1 MQLDFTK
8 MQSLGNDF
16 VVLDGVSR
24 SLPIHADLARYI
36 ADRHFGVGCD
46 QVLVA
51 EAGQS
56 ADFRFRIFNRDGSEV
71 EQCGNGARCFARF
84 LRDREL
90 TSQDR
95 ITVETINSRMS
106 LVLKQNGE
114 VQVELG
120 QPVFDPGQIPFIADG
135 ISKRYVIAVNG
146 EECEIAALSMGNPH
160 AVLFVDD
167 AGDAQVEVLGPLL
180 ESHSR
185 FPAKTNV
192 GFCQVKSVDHIRL
205 RVYERGV
212 GETLGCGSGAC
223 AAVVAGIQLGLL
235 EHDVRVSLPGG
246 DARVSWQGVGAPV
259 YLSGPA
265 TNVYRGVLDLPDRL
279 HRPINN
285 TQSITEN

>member
-24 SLPIHADLARYI
+24 NLSMHGDLARFI
-36 ADRHFGVGCD
+36 ADRHFGIGCD

-51 EAGQS
+51 ETGRS

-106 LVLKQNGE
+106 LFLKPDGE
-114 VQVELG
+114 VQVDLG
-120 QPVFDPGQIPFIADG
+120 CPVFDPDQIPFVADAIA
-135 ISKRYVIAVNG
+135 SRYDIAVNG
-146 EECEIAALSMGNPH
+146 EQWEVAVLSMGNPH

-167 AGDAQVEVLGPLL
+167 VDEARVETLGPLL
-180 ESHSR
+180 ESHPR

-192 GFCQVKSVDHIRL
+192 GFCQVKSPDHIRL
-205 RVYERGV
+205 RVHERGV

-235 EHDVRVSLPGG
+235 QNEVRVSLPGG
-246 DARVSWQGVGAPV
+246 DARVGWQGMNSPV

-265 TNVYRGVLDLPDRL
+265 VTVYSGVLDLPDRI
-279 HRPINN
+279 HK
-285 TQSITEN
+285 TEKHDTTNH